1 MSTATV
7 RWVKDK
13 QFVGMDAHQHSLV
26 LSGDDPPT
34 GMRPSHLLLV
44 ALATCS
50 SVDLV
55 EILKKK
61 RMTLSWM
68 EIKIDGE
75 QDPEPPWPY
84 RRIRMSFRLNGRGL
98 TELAVA
104 QAIKLSHE
112 KYCSVAA
119 TVRGVA
125 EVSTDFEIVRSQAQD
140 D

>member
-1 MSTATV
+1 MPTATV

-13 QFVGMDAHQHSLV
+13 QFVGMDANQHSLV

-44 ALATCS
+44 ALAACS

-55 EILKKK
+55 GILKKK
-61 RMTLSWM
+61 RMVLSLL
-68 EIKIDGE
+68 EIKIEGE
-75 QDPEPPWPY
+75 QDPDPPWPY
-84 RRIRMSFRLNGRGL
+84 RKIRMSFRLSGQGL
-98 TELAVA
+98 TGKAVA

-112 KYCSVAA
+112 RYCSVAA

-125 EVSTDFEIVRSQAQD
+125 EIATEFEIVPSEDQKA
-140 D
+140 